1 MSLLQILTDPQNFK
15 FYAGG
20 RGHVSNAGAF
30 GQKSIPYGNDTQGG
44 GSSGQP
50 YNQTPIPDG
59 YVNQS
64 EDFLLRNGYLNPRSS
79 IQDVSRLTKM
89 FFDLKSPN
97 GLLFIAKQQLLSATA
112 PRTHWR
118 TFKKTRYKSFRR
130 NWCLF

>member
-50 YNQTPIPDG
+50 YIQTPFLMG
-59 YVNQS
+59 MLTNQK
-64 EDFLLRNGYLNPRSS
+64 
-79 IQDVSRLTKM
+79 I
-89 FFDLKSPN
+89 FF
-97 GLLFIAKQQLLSATA
+97 
-112 PRTHWR
+112 
-118 TFKKTRYKSFRR
+118 
-130 NWCLF
+130 